1 MELLKLPAARSA
13 NVTASETNSAMNET
27 FLRIVAILRSLV
39 VSGYRKNRW
48 RGGGA
53 YANRNVTI
61 DQVVRK
67 IPTAEANSAW
77 SVP

>member
-1 MELLKLPAARSA
+1 MHAVITPRMPPALIVPVELLKLPAARSA

-27 FLRIVAILRSLV
+27 FLRIVAI
-39 VSGYRKNRW
+39 
-48 RGGGA
+48 
-53 YANRNVTI
+53 ANRNVTI